1 MALGRPMMTQQ
12 RTISL
17 PLPSPLADDFT
28 TGEAVTGLQGPP
40 HVNFYRETIKL
51 YQLLGRVVTEV
62 YKPWSVKK
70 TVEDDSARD
79 LPAPND
85 EVKSILYMSEELC
98 KYEEDITPSLHWH
111 RGQNLRDALPEA
123 VRGTVQRQANVLHA
137 RYV

>member
-1 MALGRPMMTQQ
+1 MMTQQ

-17 PLPSPLADDFT
+17 PLPSPLADDFIT
-28 TGEAVTGLQGPP
+28 EDMVNGLESPP

-62 YKPWSVKK
+62 YKPWSAET
-70 TVEDDSARD
+70 TVEDDSARA
-79 LPAPND
+79 LPTPND

-98 KYEEDITPSLHWH
+98 KYEEDIVPGLHWH